1 MTTIIIFASS
11 LFVALAFVS
20 IKAIEL
26 KYGRKNII
34 LELVGKFDHQCDYC
48 VSGLKFR
55 CLQFVQTIRY
65 ILFVQ
70 LKEII
75 KHFWS
80 QIHERI
86 KHEYKIRQEIIMGR
100 KEIINNGS
108 ASFYLKKITEHKGN
122 GEKGKIHEE
131 NM

>member
-1 MTTIIIFASS
+1 MTTIVVFASS

-34 LELVGKFDHQCDYC
+34 LELVGKFDQQCDYC
-48 VSGLKFR
+48 VSSLKFR

-75 KHFWS
+75 KHFWNK
-80 QIHERI
+80 IHEKI
-86 KHEYKIRQEIIMGR
+86 MHEYKIRQEIIMGR
-100 KEIINNGS
+100 KEIVSNGS
-108 ASFYLKKITEHKGN
+108 ASFYLKKISEDKCN
-122 GEKGKIHEE
+122 GGKGKIEDCL
-131 NM
+131 

>member
-1 MTTIIIFASS
+1 M
-11 LFVALAFVS
+11 
-20 IKAIEL
+20 
-26 KYGRKNII
+26 
-34 LELVGKFDHQCDYC
+34 GKFDHQCDYC

>member
-1 MTTIIIFASS
+1 MLHHFLLPS
-11 LFVALAFVS
+11 FVS

-108 ASFYLKKITEHKGN
+108 ASFYLKR
-122 GEKGKIHEE
+122 
-131 NM
+131 

>member
-1 MTTIIIFASS
+1 MTIIIIFALS

-26 KYGRKNII
+26 KNGKKNII

-48 VSGLKFR
+48 VSSLKFR
-55 CLQFVQTIRY
+55 CSQFVQTVRY

-75 KHFWS
+75 RHFWNNV
-80 QIHERI
+80 HEKI
-86 KHEYKIRQEIIMGR
+86 MHEYKIRQEIIMGR
-100 KEIINNGS
+100 KQITTNGS

-122 GEKGKIHEE
+122 GEKGKIEDSL
-131 NM
+131 